1 MKKIILSAAILFA
14 LNTATQA
21 QFSTG
26 NLLNKAKEKAKQKAE
41 EKARQEA
48 EKAFTKSNKKEDKKD
63 DKNTPVNNTSTNETM
78 TDEQTT
84 TAPAADYSGMNNAA
98 YVKAL
103 GKKENTALVL
113 WDLNG
118 GNAEA
123 INKYYNDA
131 AEVDLANFYPVMV
144 KKGKP
149 SGFDGVSDYE
159 SLIKLYKEYPEI
171 YETKF
176 KPAINQTLDGAYQV
190 MKTNRALAVA
200 NLEVANHLNEACLLI
215 VPDLKDAI
223 ELRGELNKAL
233 TTIGA
238 EHAKVFTSD
247 FHRKNAGKILFS
259 KEPIVPV
266 KKTLHS
272 LPPALALTITSM
284 PLLTY
289 MAPLTK

>member
-1 MKKIILSAAILFA
+1 MKKIIFSAAILFA
-14 LNTATQA
+14 MSGTQA

-48 EKAFTKSNKKEDKKD
+48 EKAFTKGNKKEDK
-63 DKNTPVNNTSTNETM
+63 NNSNETTSTNETM
-78 TDEQTT
+78 TEEQTT
-84 TAPAADYSGMNNAA
+84 TTSTTDYSGLNNAA
-98 YVKAL
+98 YVKVL
-103 GKKENTALVL
+103 GKKENTAMALR
-113 WDLNG
+113 DLFG

-123 INKYYNDA
+123 IDGYYTHA
-131 AEVDLANFYPVMV
+131 AAVDLANFYPVML

-159 SLIKLYKEYPEI
+159 SLMRLYKEYPEI

-176 KPAINQTLDGAYQV
+176 RQAINQTLDGAYQV

-215 VPDLKDAI
+215 VPDLKSAL
-223 ELRGELNKAL
+223 ELRGELSKAL

-247 FHRKNAGKILFS
+247 FHKKNAGKILFS
-259 KEPIVPV
+259 KEPIVPG
-266 KKTLHS
+266 KENPAQFTNS
-272 LPPALALTITSM
+272 FGPNDYIYANCLPPWHN
-284 PLLTY
+284 
-289 MAPLTK
+289 